1 MCNSGGQL
9 GHVILWIS
17 LYDFVHFVLYMCC
30 AWPSKVELS
39 VARGVL
45 ALDEP
50 TSGQPPNIRAEC
62 RSKNGQRCKKK
73 KLLRF
78 LISRTGS
85 FCMRHSCYNCFSISM
100 YFETMSWLMTFH
112 VSSDSG
118 LDSETALSLGH
129 LLAELAAEGTSW
141 VGFAAK
147 ESFGLWP
154 SIWLHLAKH
163 LAKHL
168 ATIFG
173 FHLASFGH
181 GCPG

>member
-1 MCNSGGQL
+1 
-9 GHVILWIS
+9 
-17 LYDFVHFVLYMCC
+17 
-30 AWPSKVELS
+30 
-39 VARGVL
+39 
-45 ALDEP
+45 
-50 TSGQPPNIRAEC
+50 
-62 RSKNGQRCKKK
+62 
-73 KLLRF
+73 
-78 LISRTGS
+78 
-85 FCMRHSCYNCFSISM
+85 
-100 YFETMSWLMTFH
+100 MTFH

-118 LDSETALSLGH
+118 LDSETALSVGH
-129 LLAELAAEGTSW
+129 MLAELAAEGTSG